1 MQRLAFYI
9 LSMSMVFVA
18 IGFFCMDIPICTED
32 NSQFIGW
39 PELWKNTR
47 LGIFIIIATM
57 IVEFLVYLFLK
68 KSWKSN
74 ASKLTVK
81 VTEID
86 NINFDTLTL
95 IASFCVPLVSFNYQ
109 QVNHWIVLALLL
121 IVIGVIFCRSDG
133 FYNNPTLALLGFRLY
148 KAKFKTQELDQN
160 SNNKS
165 LVFISQDRIK
175 KSDDVRYVSLSD
187 KVGYAYIVKKDDK
200 R

>member
-1 MQRLAFYI
+1 
-9 LSMSMVFVA
+9 MSMVFIA
-18 IGFFCMDIPICTED
+18 IGFFCMDIPICTEE
-32 NSQFIGW
+32 NSLFIGW

-47 LGIFIIIATM
+47 LGVFIII
-57 IVEFLVYLFLK
+57 ISVIIEFFVYLYLK
-68 KSWKSN
+68 KSWKKN
-74 ASKLTVK
+74 AAELSVK
-81 VTEID
+81 VTKID

-109 QVNHWIVLALLL
+109 QVNHWIVLVLLL

-165 LVFISQDRIK
+165 LVFISQDNIEIND
-175 KSDDVRYVSLSD
+175 SIRYVLLSD
-187 KVGYAYIVKKDDK
+187 KVGYAYKINDDD
-200 R
+200 